1 MKTIGQ
7 LFLDAR
13 HEKKYTLARVERLTK
28 IKKEFIKGI
37 EQQEWQLLPEYPVV
51 LGFVKNISRALEVDE
66 TKAVA
71 FLRRDYPP
79 QKVAAINPKPDLPV
93 REIRWS
99 PRLTFLLGV
108 AIIVI
113 AILGYLGFQYLQF
126 ISPPSLDVIKPIES
140 EIVRSKL
147 ITVEGQTNPEAS
159 ITINNQPALV
169 DETGEFEAEIE
180 VSNEI
185 KEIQVI
191 ATSRSGKQTQVTRK
205 ITPEI
210 E

>member
-51 LGFVKNISRALEVDE
+51 LGFVKNISRALGVDE
-66 TKAVA
+66 SKAVA

-79 QKVAAINPKPDLPV
+79 QKVAMNPKPDLPI
-93 REIRWS
+93 RELRWS
-99 PRLTFLLGV
+99 PRLTFLLGIAV
-108 AIIVI
+108 VVI

-126 ISPPSLDVIKPIES
+126 ISPPRLEVIKPIEN
-140 EIVRSKL
+140 EIVRSTQ
-147 ITVEGQTNPEAS
+147 ITIKGETNPEAT

-169 DETGEFEAEIE
+169 NDSGDFEAEIE
-180 VSNEI
+180 VSNDT

-191 ATSRSGKQTQVTRK
+191 ATSRSGKQTQVSRK